1 MSLVFVYGSL
11 KAGFRNAHL
20 NHGVRQPG
28 AFRTCARLPLYLLGD
43 GHVPCLV
50 LSLDSGHQVIGE
62 VYQVSAEALAV
73 MDQLERLG
81 QPDGYL
87 RVPIEV
93 EKIDAPAPMPVTAHA
108 YVKLPEHVVRPL
120 QRIGPLAEYTAAHAV
135 HFKW

>member
-11 KAGFRNAHL
+11 KAGFLNAHL
-20 NHGVRQPG
+20 NHGVRQSG
-28 AFRTCARLPLYLLGD
+28 AFRTCERLPLYLLGE

-50 LSLDSGHQVIGE
+50 LSLDSGHHVIGE
-62 VYQVSAEALAV
+62 VYEVSAGALAV

-81 QPDGYL
+81 RPNGYL

-93 EKIDAPAPMPVTAHA
+93 ETTDAPVPRTVMAHA
-108 YVKLPEHVVRPL
+108 YVKLPEQVAGPL

>member
-1 MSLVFVYGSL
+1 MALVFVYGSL

-28 AFRTCARLPLYLLGD
+28 AFLTCDRLPLYLVGE

-50 LSLDSGHQVIGE
+50 LSLDSGHQVVGE
-62 VYQVSAEALAV
+62 VYEVSAAALAV

-81 QPDGYL
+81 QPNGYL

-93 EKIDAPAPMPVTAHA
+93 EATDAPVPRILRAHA
-108 YVKLPEHVVRPL
+108 YVKLPEQVAGPL
-120 QRIGPLAEYTAAHAV
+120 QRIGPLAEYTAAHAA